1 MSRHDRAALA
11 RALFAVEIAD
21 GHSPPQMWGR
31 GRLRFVLFVV
41 GCCLVL
47 VGWIVLLAATLPINY
62 VTRQWRLAWIGFDV
76 ALLAGLALTGWAAW
90 RRRQLVV
97 LTALV
102 TATLLCADAW
112 FDILLSWGSQEQ
124 WQSIASAVLVELPL
138 AVLLLGVAHRGLR
151 LTIHAVWTVT
161 GQDGKEP
168 TLPKMPL
175 LGQPIR
181 TQHRERQR
189 GPR

>member
-1 MSRHDRAALA
+1 MSRRDRAALA
-11 RALFAVEIAD
+11 RSLFAAEIAD
-21 GHSPPQMWGR
+21 GYVPPQLWGR

-47 VGWIVLLAATLPINY
+47 IGWIVLLAATLPINY

-76 ALLAGLALTGWAAW
+76 ALLVGLALTGWAAW
-90 RRRQLVV
+90 RRRQLVI

-112 FDILLSWGSQEQ
+112 FDVLLSWGSSEQ

-138 AVLLLGVAHRGLR
+138 AALLLGVAHRGLR

-181 TQHRERQR
+181 APRQGRHGER
-189 GPR
+189 